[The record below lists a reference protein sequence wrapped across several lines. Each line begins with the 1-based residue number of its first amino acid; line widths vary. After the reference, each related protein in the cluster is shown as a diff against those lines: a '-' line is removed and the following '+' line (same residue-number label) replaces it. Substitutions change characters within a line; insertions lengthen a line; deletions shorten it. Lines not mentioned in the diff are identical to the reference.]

1 MSLDQPNSFVKHQ
14 TPTSDAF
21 LGGRLIVSQPSHGFR
36 AGLDSVILGAAVS
49 RESRTLLDLGAGA
62 GVAGLVA
69 LANSPELSAVLVD
82 REPEAL
88 ALARA
93 NILANG
99 LESRARAVDVDV
111 TAKGSLRS
119 AAGLP
124 SEHFTTVIANPPF
137 FERTRG
143 TQAPHEGRAAA
154 RHMDSSE
161 SLDLWVKTAAMHAA
175 PGGEIVFVHLAQ
187 ALPDLL
193 AAFDAR
199 FGAVTILPLAPR
211 KGQECTRVL
220 VRGIKG
226 SKAPLRLLSARAL
239 HEEAG
244 RNFSRE
250 FEGIFRGTGRLI
262 W

>member
-14 TPTSDAF
+14 TPTRDAF
-21 LGGRLIVSQPSHGFR
+21 LGGRLIVSQPGHGFR
-36 AGLDSVILGAAVS
+36 AGLDSVILGASVS
-49 RESRTLLDLGAGA
+49 RESRTLLDLGAGS

-82 REPEAL
+82 RDAEAL
-88 ALARA
+88 ALARG
-93 NILANG
+93 NIAENG
-99 LESRARAVDVDV
+99 VDGRASVLGIDV
-111 TAKGSLRS
+111 TAKGAVRT
-119 AAGLP
+119 AAGLA

-137 FERTRG
+137 FESDKG
-143 TQAPHEGRAAA
+143 TLARHAGRASA
-154 RHMDSSE
+154 RHMAGE
-161 SLDLWVKTAAMHAA
+161 SLDVWVKTAATHAA
-175 PGGEIVFVHLAQ
+175 PGGEIIFVHVAQ

-199 FGAVTILPLAPR
+199 FGALTILPLSPR
-211 KGQECTRVL
+211 KGQESTRIL
-220 VRGIKG
+220 IRGIKG

-244 RNFSRE
+244 REFSRE